1 MLRRNKLNILHKLH
15 IVLTIVLALSLL
27 VVTQCEHTKQN
38 INEDEH
44 ATNIDRVDTVVCYEI
59 DTITETKVLY
69 KDRLVKDTVYLSK
82 KEEPFLLLVQKHFQ
96 SIGLYDVW
104 VSGIEPLDV
113 DSMKVYPKIE
123 YRYIT
128 HTKQAYDNK
137 GTDLFGVFGFS
148 RFNDAYSSNVGICA
162 LTDRKWLYGA
172 EIGLIDNKLYV
183 EAKFGFKI
191 NNK

>member
-1 MLRRNKLNILHKLH
+1 MNTLQKLH
-15 IVLTIVLALSLL
+15 IALTIVLALSLL
-27 VVTQCEHTKQN
+27 VVIQCGHAKRN
-38 INEDEH
+38 INEDAH
-44 ATNIDRVDTVVCYEI
+44 AAHIDRVDTVVCYEI

-104 VSGIEPLDV
+104 VSGVEPLNV
-113 DSMKVYPKIE
+113 DSVMVYPKIE

-128 HTKQAYDNK
+128 QTKIIHDNQ

-148 RFNDAYSSNVGICA
+148 RFNGMYSSNVGVCA
-162 LTDRKWLYGA
+162 LTNRKWLYGA
-172 EIGLIDNKLYV
+172 EIGLIDNKWYV
-183 EAKFGFKI
+183 GAKFGVKI
-191 NNK
+191 NN

>member
-1 MLRRNKLNILHKLH
+1 MRNNLNILQKLH

-27 VVTQCEHTKQN
+27 VVIQCGHAKRN
-38 INEDEH
+38 INEDAH
-44 ATNIDRVDTVVCYEI
+44 ATDIDRVDTVVCYKT

-104 VSGIEPLDV
+104 VSGVEPLNV
-113 DSMKVYPKIE
+113 DSVMVYPKIE

-128 HTKQAYDNK
+128 QTKFIHDNQ

-148 RFNDAYSSNVGICA
+148 RFNGIYSSNVGVCA
-162 LTDRKWLYGA
+162 LTNRKWLYGA
-172 EIGLIDNKLYV
+172 EIGLINNKWHV
-183 EAKFGFKI
+183 GAKFGFKI

>member
-1 MLRRNKLNILHKLH
+1 MNILQKLH

-27 VVTQCEHTKQN
+27 AVIQCGHTKQN
-38 INEDEH
+38 INEDAH
-44 ATNIDRVDTVVCYEI
+44 ATNIDRVDTVVCYET

-82 KEEPFLLLVQKHFQ
+82 KEEPFLILVQKHFQ
-96 SIGLYDVW
+96 SVGLYDVW
-104 VSGIEPLDV
+104 VSGVEPLGV
-113 DSMKVYPKIE
+113 DSVKMYPKIE

-128 HTKQAYDNK
+128 QTKTIYDNQ

-148 RFNDAYSSNVGICA
+148 RFNGTYLSNVGFYA
-162 LTDRKWLYGA
+162 LTNRKWLYGA
-172 EIGLIDNKLYV
+172 EIGLIDNRWYAG
-183 EAKFGFKI
+183 AKFGFKI